1 MKIKYNRFV
10 GDDPQ
15 EEDSLGSALTSSSS
29 SSSSEDD
36 DEVVADNNSKRTSW
50 CKLAYWEEC
59 RRIGRLY
66 PVSASTIEIFSVLP
80 KGDGLCLASLFEQND
95 SPSESTAR
103 TRKKIG
109 QGILLNQDETGVWVY
124 NRTDNPVFVN
134 SPTLEPPPLAGTET
148 TGKTMSN
155 NPFTVFKVPPGYS
168 VQVFDYDKSRIYER
182 LRDPKSLDGPFD
194 PHSIRISFAKGWGTN
209 YSRQVVTNCPCW
221 LEVLLNVPLHTR

>member
-1 MKIKYNRFV
+1 MRNCIFRKVIFGKLIS
-10 GDDPQ
+10 GPI
-15 EEDSLGSALTSSSS
+15 TSIC
-29 SSSSEDD
+29 
-36 DEVVADNNSKRTSW
+36 T
-50 CKLAYWEEC
+50 
-59 RRIGRLY
+59 RI
-66 PVSASTIEIFSVLP
+66 SISVLF
-80 KGDGLCLASLFEQND
+80 SFFI
-95 SPSESTAR
+95 T
-103 TRKKIG
+103 
-109 QGILLNQDETGVWVY
+109 GILLNQDETGVWVY